1 VQAKRYSHGVRLAK
15 AYELDHELMNLALKS
30 TPSVMIN
37 AAEYLD
43 EKVQAH
49 THIHTH
55 THVWILTHNTQVHAY
70 MNTHMHAY
78 INTHTHK
85 HTHIHTNTHA
95 LEWYIHLWQ
104 ELHAHAHSLILEVT
118 LHPLT
123 LSGTLFVMV
132 RVKKQPHYTC
142 TLSHPR
148 SHAAPTYSV
157 RYAFCQGAHEKAAT
171 LYMKGGKLSKAVDM
185 CFAAQLFDVLGQIA
199 DDLSSGG
206 DPVLYMR

>member
-1 VQAKRYSHGVRLAK
+1 
-15 AYELDHELMNLALKS
+15 M
-30 TPSVMIN
+30 
-37 AAEYLD
+37 
-43 EKVQAH
+43 
-49 THIHTH
+49 
-55 THVWILTHNTQVHAY
+55 
-70 MNTHMHAY
+70 
-78 INTHTHK
+78 
-85 HTHIHTNTHA
+85 
-95 LEWYIHLWQ
+95 
-104 ELHAHAHSLILEVT
+104 
-118 LHPLT
+118 
-123 LSGTLFVMV
+123 LFVRV
-132 RVKKQPHYTC
+132 RTKKQPRYTC